1 MTPVVGINAI
11 DKLSK
16 HSLSWYKEEEYK
28 KNNFDKVL
36 KHINDF
42 EHHISILNEEVRM
55 VQHQYKTPN
64 DERDSLLEETIL
76 ADLGASI
83 SLMPY
88 SMFLRLNLGDLKP
101 TRMCIELANKTT
113 QFPKGIAENV
123 VVKIDKFIFPVD
135 FVILDMEEDHRIP
148 IILGRPFLATAHAMI
163 NVFNKKISFEVGEE
177 IITFDLEKS
186 IRFPPSDEDTCHSA
200 DIIDLSVLDNI
211 KEILPPN
218 HVNSIKP
225 ILDHLPA
232 IHEDCNNPALFAAN
246 SNDEEKP
253 TPKLKELP
261 SHLEYA
267 FLDDNHELPVIIYS
281 LLSG

>member
-1 MTPVVGINAI
+1 M
-11 DKLSK
+11 L
-16 HSLSWYKEEEYK
+16 
-28 KNNFDKVL
+28 
-36 KHINDF
+36 
-42 EHHISILNEEVRM
+42 
-55 VQHQYKTPN
+55 
-64 DERDSLLEETIL
+64 
-76 ADLGASI
+76 
-83 SLMPY
+83 
-88 SMFLRLNLGDLKP
+88 
-101 TRMCIELANKTT
+101 
-113 QFPKGIAENV
+113 
-123 VVKIDKFIFPVD
+123 
-135 FVILDMEEDHRIP
+135 
-148 IILGRPFLATAHAMI
+148 

-186 IRFPPSDEDTCHSA
+186 IRFSPSDEDTCHSA
-200 DIIDLSVLDNI
+200 DIIDLFVLDNI

-267 FLDDNHELPVIIYS
+267 FLDDNHELPLLDAGLIYAIS
-281 LLSG
+281 DSPWVSPIHVVLKKGGTTMITNKDNELIPMRTVTGWRHQKTRKRPPLLVPMARLPTEECLSSYVTLLPHFSDA